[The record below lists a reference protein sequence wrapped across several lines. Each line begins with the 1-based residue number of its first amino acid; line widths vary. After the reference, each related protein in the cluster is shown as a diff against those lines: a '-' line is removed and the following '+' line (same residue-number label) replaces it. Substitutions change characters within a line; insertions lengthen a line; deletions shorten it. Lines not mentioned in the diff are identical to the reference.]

1 MHESVAPVFA
11 EFGGAVH
18 TAQRLEFGLTLLLA
32 FAVKFDEAKIEKS
45 TVDKLASNDAEK
57 TLGELW
63 HAVKK
68 SEYLTR
74 AEQKKIRKAI
84 KERNILVHSFLIDN
98 GERLFTLE
106 GREQVL
112 AEIRRMQA
120 SLRKADEIV
129 ESLVDRYLVENDAD
143 LDEITRQLDSLWI
156 QNGDDAGEE
165 DDQDEDVP
173 DEPAP

>member
-1 MHESVAPVFA
+1 MHESVVPVFA
-11 EFGGAVH
+11 EFGAAVH

-32 FAVKFDEAKIEKS
+32 FAVKYDDATIERS
-45 TVDKLASNDAEK
+45 TVERLATNDAEK

-84 KERNILVHSFLIDN
+84 KERNVLVHNYLIDN
-98 GERLFTLE
+98 SESLLTLD
-106 GREQVL
+106 GR
-112 AEIRRMQA
+112 AEMLGDIKRMQA

-143 LDEITRQLDSLWI
+143 LDEITRQLDTLWVE
-156 QNGDDAGEE
+156 GDGKPE
-165 DDQDEDVP
+165 
-173 DEPAP
+173 

>member
-1 MHESVAPVFA
+1 MHESLKPVLA

-32 FAVKFDEAKIEKS
+32 FAVKYDDAKIGRS
-45 TVDKLASNDAEK
+45 SVDRLSSIDAEK

-68 SEYLTR
+68 TEYLTR

-84 KERNILVHSFLIDN
+84 KERNVLVHSYLIDK
-98 GERLFTLE
+98 GEMLLTRE
-106 GREQVL
+106 GRSEML
-112 AEIRRMQA
+112 ADIRRIQA

-129 ESLVDRYLVENDAD
+129 ESLVDRYLVENNAD
-143 LDEITRQLDSLWI
+143 LEEITKQLDSLWI
-156 QNGDDAGEE
+156 E
-165 DDQDEDVP
+165 DDREVK
-173 DEPAP
+173 AVG

>member
-1 MHESVAPVFA
+1 MHESVVPVFA
-11 EFGGAVH
+11 EFGAAVH

-32 FAVKFDEAKIEKS
+32 FAVKYDDATIEKS
-45 TVDKLASNDAEK
+45 SVDRLATNDAEK

-84 KERNILVHSFLIDN
+84 KERNVLVHNYLIDN
-98 GERLFTLE
+98 SESLLTPD
-106 GREQVL
+106 GRVEML
-112 AEIRRMQA
+112 SDIRRMQA

-143 LDEITRQLDSLWI
+143 LDEITKQLDTLWV
-156 QNGDDAGEE
+156 ET
-165 DDQDEDVP
+165 DEKSD
-173 DEPAP
+173 

>member
-1 MHESVAPVFA
+1 MHESVKPVLA

-32 FAVKFDEAKIEKS
+32 FAVKYDDAKIGRS
-45 TVDKLASNDAEK
+45 SVDRLSSIDAEK

-68 SEYLTR
+68 TEYLTR

-84 KERNILVHSFLIDN
+84 KERNVLVHSYLIDK
-98 GERLFTLE
+98 GEMLLTRE
-106 GREQVL
+106 GRSEML
-112 AEIRRMQA
+112 ADIRRIQA

-129 ESLVDRYLVENDAD
+129 ESLVDRYLVENNAD
-143 LDEITRQLDSLWI
+143 LEEITKQLDSLWI
-156 QNGDDAGEE
+156 E
-165 DDQDEDVP
+165 DDREVK
-173 DEPAP
+173 AVG

>member
-1 MHESVAPVFA
+1 MHESVIPVYA

-32 FAVKFDEAKIEKS
+32 FAVKYDEATIGKS
-45 TVDKLASNDAEK
+45 AVERLSTNDAEK

-68 SEYLTR
+68 SEYVTS

-84 KERNILVHSFLIDN
+84 KERNILVHSYLIDK
-98 GERLFTLE
+98 GELLLTRE
-106 GREQVL
+106 GRAEML
-112 AEIRRMQA
+112 ADIRRVQD
-120 SLRKADEIV
+120 LLKKADEIV

-143 LDEITRQLDSLWI
+143 LEEITKQLDSLWI
-156 QNGDDAGEE
+156 EDGGIGGESR
-165 DDQDEDVP
+165 
-173 DEPAP
+173 

>member
-1 MHESVAPVFA
+1 MHESVIPVYA

-32 FAVKFDEAKIEKS
+32 FAVKYDEATIGKS
-45 TVDKLASNDAEK
+45 AVERLSTNDAEK

-68 SEYLTR
+68 SEYVTS

-84 KERNILVHSFLIDN
+84 KERNILVHSYLIDK
-98 GERLFTLE
+98 GELLLTRE
-106 GREQVL
+106 GRAEML
-112 AEIRRMQA
+112 ADIRRVQDL
-120 SLRKADEIV
+120 LRKADEIV

-143 LDEITRQLDSLWI
+143 LEEITKQLDSLWI
-156 QNGDDAGEE
+156 EDGGIAGESG
-165 DDQDEDVP
+165 
-173 DEPAP
+173 

>member
-1 MHESVAPVFA
+1 MHESVVPVFA

-32 FAVKFDEAKIEKS
+32 FAVKYDDATIEKAAVDRLS
-45 TVDKLASNDAEK
+45 TNDAEK

-68 SEYLTR
+68 SEYVTR

-84 KERNILVHSFLIDN
+84 KERNVLVHNYLVDK
-98 GERLFTLE
+98 GELLLTPD
-106 GREQVL
+106 GRVEML
-112 AEIRRMQA
+112 ADIRRIQA

-143 LDEITRQLDSLWI
+143 LDEITKQLDTLWVE
-156 QNGDDAGEE
+156 GDEKSE
-165 DDQDEDVP
+165 
-173 DEPAP
+173 

>member
-1 MHESVAPVFA
+1 MHESVVPVFA

-32 FAVKFDEAKIEKS
+32 FAVKYDNATVEKS
-45 TVDKLASNDAEK
+45 AVDRLSTNDAEK

-68 SEYLTR
+68 SEYVTR

-84 KERNILVHSFLIDN
+84 KERNVLVHNYLIDK
-98 GERLFTLE
+98 GELLLTSD
-106 GREQVL
+106 GRAEML
-112 AEIRRMQA
+112 ADIRRMQA

-129 ESLVDRYLVENDAD
+129 ESLVDRYLVEHNAD
-143 LDEITRQLDSLWI
+143 LEEITNQLDTLWI
-156 QNGDDAGEE
+156 E
-165 DDQDEDVP
+165 P
-173 DEPAP
+173 DETSQ

>member
-1 MHESVAPVFA
+1 MHESVMPVLA

-32 FAVKFDEAKIEKS
+32 FAVKYDEATIGKS
-45 TVDKLASNDAEK
+45 SVDRLWSVDAEK

-68 SEYLTR
+68 SEYVTR

-84 KERNILVHSFLIDN
+84 KERNELVHSYLIDK
-98 GERLFTLE
+98 GEMLLTRE
-106 GREQVL
+106 GRSEML
-112 AEIRRMQA
+112 ADIKRIQA

-129 ESLVDRYLVENDAD
+129 ESLVDRYLIEHNAD
-143 LDEITRQLDSLWI
+143 LDEITKQLDSLWV
-156 QNGDDAGEE
+156 E
-165 DDQDEDVP
+165 DDTVARVP
-173 DEPAP
+173 DLRAQTKP

>member
-1 MHESVAPVFA
+1 MHESVVPVFA
-11 EFGGAVH
+11 EIGGAVH

-32 FAVKFDEAKIEKS
+32 FAVKYDQATIGKS
-45 TVDKLASNDAEK
+45 AVERLSTNDAEK

-84 KERNILVHSFLIDN
+84 KERNILVHSYLIDK
-98 GERLFTLE
+98 GEMLLTRE
-106 GREQVL
+106 GRVEML
-112 AEIRRMQA
+112 NDIRRMQA

-129 ESLVDRYLVENDAD
+129 ESLVDRYLVENNAD
-143 LDEITRQLDSLWI
+143 LEEITKQLDTLWV
-156 QNGDDAGEE
+156 E
-165 DDQDEDVP
+165 DDDV
-173 DEPAP
+173 DVQSE

>member
-1 MHESVAPVFA
+1 MHESVVPVYA

-32 FAVKFDEAKIEKS
+32 FAVKYDDATIERSAVDRLS
-45 TVDKLASNDAEK
+45 TNDAEK

-68 SEYLTR
+68 SEYVTR

-84 KERNILVHSFLIDN
+84 KERNVLVHDYLIDK
-98 GERLFTLE
+98 GELLLTSE
-106 GREQVL
+106 GRAEML
-112 AEIRRMQA
+112 ADIRRMQA

-129 ESLVDRYLVENDAD
+129 ESLVDRYLVENNAD
-143 LDEITRQLDSLWI
+143 LEEITKQLDTLWI
-156 QNGDDAGEE
+156 EGDGTS
-165 DDQDEDVP
+165 Q
-173 DEPAP
+173 

>member
-1 MHESVAPVFA
+1 MHESVMPVYA

-32 FAVKFDEAKIEKS
+32 FAVKYDEATIGKS
-45 TVDKLASNDAEK
+45 AVDRLSTNDAEK

-68 SEYLTR
+68 SEYVTR

-84 KERNILVHSFLIDN
+84 KERNILVHSYLIDK
-98 GERLFTLE
+98 GELLLTPE
-106 GREQVL
+106 GR
-112 AEIRRMQA
+112 AEMLVDIRRMQE

-129 ESLVDRYLVENDAD
+129 ESLVDRYLAEHDAD
-143 LDEITRQLDSLWI
+143 LEEITKQLDSLWI
-156 QNGDDAGEE
+156 E
-165 DDQDEDVP
+165 DG
-173 DEPAP
+173 EPAREPE

>member
-1 MHESVAPVFA
+1 MHESVVPVFA

-32 FAVKFDEAKIEKS
+32 FAVKYDDATVEKS
-45 TVDKLASNDAEK
+45 AVERLSTNDAEK

-68 SEYLTR
+68 SDYVTR

-84 KERNILVHSFLIDN
+84 KERNILVHDYLIDK
-98 GERLFTLE
+98 GELLLTPD
-106 GREQVL
+106 GR
-112 AEIRRMQA
+112 AEMLSDIRRIQA
-120 SLRKADEIV
+120 SLRMADEIV

-143 LDEITRQLDSLWI
+143 LDEITKQLDTLWV
-156 QNGDDAGEE
+156 Q
-165 DDQDEDVP
+165 P
-173 DEPAP
+173 DEKSE

>member
-1 MHESVAPVFA
+1 MHESVMPVFA
-11 EFGGAVH
+11 EFGAAVH

-32 FAVKFDEAKIEKS
+32 FAVKYDDATIEKS
-45 TVDKLASNDAEK
+45 TVDRLATNDAEK

-84 KERNILVHSFLIDN
+84 KERNVLVHNYLIDN
-98 GERLFTLE
+98 SESLLTPD
-106 GREQVL
+106 GRVEML
-112 AEIRRMQA
+112 SDIRRMQA
-120 SLRKADEIV
+120 SLRKADDIV

-143 LDEITRQLDSLWI
+143 LDEITKQLDTLWVE
-156 QNGDDAGEE
+156 A
-165 DDQDEDVP
+165 DEKSD
-173 DEPAP
+173 

>member
-1 MHESVAPVFA
+1 MHESVVPVFA

-32 FAVKFDEAKIEKS
+32 FAVKFDEATIGKS
-45 TVDKLASNDAEK
+45 AVERLATNDAEK

-84 KERNILVHSFLIDN
+84 KERNILVHSYLIDN
-98 GERLFTLE
+98 GENLLTRE
-106 GREQVL
+106 GR
-112 AEIRRMQA
+112 AEMLQDIKRMQV

-129 ESLVDRYLVENDAD
+129 ESLVDRYLVENNAD
-143 LDEITRQLDSLWI
+143 LDEITKQLDTLWV
-156 QNGDDAGEE
+156 E
-165 DDQDEDVP
+165 DDE
-173 DEPAP
+173 AAGKSK

>member
-1 MHESVAPVFA
+1 MHESVIPVFA

-32 FAVKFDEAKIEKS
+32 FAVKYDEAKIGKS
-45 TVDKLASNDAEK
+45 AVDRLSTNDAEK

-84 KERNILVHSFLIDN
+84 KDRNILVHSYLIDK
-98 GERLFTLE
+98 GEMLLTRE
-106 GREQVL
+106 GR
-112 AEIRRMQA
+112 AEMLVDIKRLQD
-120 SLRKADEIV
+120 SLKKADEIV
-129 ESLVDRYLVENDAD
+129 ESLVDRYLVENNAD
-143 LDEITRQLDSLWI
+143 LDEITKQLDTLWV
-156 QNGDDAGEE
+156 E
-165 DDQDEDVP
+165 D
-173 DEPAP
+173 DEPAGESQ

>member
-1 MHESVAPVFA
+1 MHESVVPVFA
-11 EFGGAVH
+11 EFGAAVH

-32 FAVKFDEAKIEKS
+32 FAVKYDDATIEKS
-45 TVDKLASNDAEK
+45 TVDRLATNDAEK

-84 KERNILVHSFLIDN
+84 KERNVLVHNYLIDN
-98 GERLFTLE
+98 SESLLTSD
-106 GREQVL
+106 GRIEML
-112 AEIRRMQA
+112 SDIRRMQA

-143 LDEITRQLDSLWI
+143 LDEITKQLDTLWVE
-156 QNGDDAGEE
+156 A
-165 DDQDEDVP
+165 DEKS
-173 DEPAP
+173 E

>member
-1 MHESVAPVFA
+1 MHESVMPVLA

-32 FAVKFDEAKIEKS
+32 FAVKYDDATIGKS
-45 TVDKLASNDAEK
+45 AVNRLTSIDGEK

-84 KERNILVHSFLIDN
+84 KERNILVHSYLIDK
-98 GERLFTLE
+98 GEMLLTRE
-106 GREQVL
+106 GRSEML
-112 AEIRRMQA
+112 ADIRRIQN

-129 ESLVDRYLVENDAD
+129 ESLVDRYLVENNAN
-143 LDEITRQLDSLWI
+143 LDEITKQLDSLWVE
-156 QNGDDAGEE
+156 DDAGTVSAG
-165 DDQDEDVP
+165 QDSIG
-173 DEPAP
+173 

>member
-1 MHESVAPVFA
+1 MPLHESVTPVLA
-11 EFGGAVH
+11 EFGSAVY

-32 FAVKFDEAKIEKS
+32 FAVKFDEAKIGKS
-45 TVDKLASNDAEK
+45 TVDKLGSLEAEK

-84 KERNILVHSFLIDN
+84 KERNILVHSFLVDK
-98 GERLFTLE
+98 GEQLITPE
-106 GREQVL
+106 GRAEVL

-120 SLRKADEIV
+120 SLWKADEIV
-129 ESLVDRYLVENDAD
+129 ESLVDRYLAEHDAD

-156 QNGDDAGEE
+156 QDDAKS
-165 DDQDEDVP
+165 
-173 DEPAP
+173 DEPAE

>member
-1 MHESVAPVFA
+1 MPVLA

-32 FAVKFDEAKIEKS
+32 FAVKYDDAKIGKS
-45 TVDKLASNDAEK
+45 SVDRLSSIDAEK

-68 SEYLTR
+68 SEYVTR

-84 KERNILVHSFLIDN
+84 KERNVLVHSYLIDK
-98 GERLFTLE
+98 GEMLLTRE
-106 GREQVL
+106 GRSEML
-112 AEIRRMQA
+112 ADIRRIQA

-129 ESLVDRYLVENDAD
+129 ESLVDRYLVENNAD
-143 LDEITRQLDSLWI
+143 LDEITKQLDSLWI
-156 QNGDDAGEE
+156 E
-165 DDQDEDVP
+165 DDR
-173 DEPAP
+173 ATGAAR

>member
-1 MHESVAPVFA
+1 MHESVKPVLA

-32 FAVKFDEAKIEKS
+32 FAVKYDDAKIGRS
-45 TVDKLASNDAEK
+45 SVDRLSSIDAEK

-68 SEYLTR
+68 TEYLTR

-84 KERNILVHSFLIDN
+84 KERNVLVHSYLIDK
-98 GERLFTLE
+98 GEMLLTRE
-106 GREQVL
+106 GRSEML
-112 AEIRRMQA
+112 ADIRRIQA

-129 ESLVDRYLVENDAD
+129 ESLVDRYLVENNAD
-143 LDEITRQLDSLWI
+143 LEEITKQLDSLWI
-156 QNGDDAGEE
+156 EDDAQVKASG
-165 DDQDEDVP
+165 
-173 DEPAP
+173 

>member
-1 MHESVAPVFA
+1 MHETVVPVFA

-32 FAVKFDEAKIEKS
+32 FAVKFDEAKIGKT
-45 TVDKLASNDAEK
+45 TVDRLSSNDAEK

-68 SEYLTR
+68 SEFVTR

-84 KERNILVHSFLIDN
+84 KERNILVHSYLVDKN
-98 GERLFTLE
+98 EMLLTRD
-106 GREQVL
+106 GRAEML
-112 AEIRRMQA
+112 ADIRRIQD

-129 ESLVDRYLVENDAD
+129 ESLVDRYLVEYDAD
-143 LDEITRQLDSLWI
+143 VEEIMKEIDSLWVE
-156 QNGDDAGEE
+156 DGEKRQVSE
-165 DDQDEDVP
+165 
-173 DEPAP
+173 

>member
-1 MHESVAPVFA
+1 MHESVVPVFA

-32 FAVKFDEAKIEKS
+32 FAVKYDNATVEKS
-45 TVDKLASNDAEK
+45 AVERLSTNDAEK

-68 SEYLTR
+68 SEYVTR

-84 KERNILVHSFLIDN
+84 KERNVLVHNYLIDK
-98 GERLFTLE
+98 GTLLLTSD
-106 GREQVL
+106 GRAEML
-112 AEIRRMQA
+112 ADIRRMQA

-129 ESLVDRYLVENDAD
+129 ESLVDRYLVEHNAD
-143 LDEITRQLDSLWI
+143 LEEITNQLDTLWI
-156 QNGDDAGEE
+156 E
-165 DDQDEDVP
+165 P
-173 DEPAP
+173 DETSQ

>member
-1 MHESVAPVFA
+1 MHESVMPVLA

-32 FAVKFDEAKIEKS
+32 FAVKYDDATIGKS
-45 TVDKLASNDAEK
+45 SVDRLSSTDAEK

-84 KERNILVHSFLIDN
+84 KERNILVHSYLIDK
-98 GERLFTLE
+98 GEMLLTRE
-106 GREQVL
+106 GRSEML
-112 AEIRRMQA
+112 TDIRRIQA

-129 ESLVDRYLVENDAD
+129 ESLVDRYLVENNAD
-143 LDEITRQLDSLWI
+143 LDEITKQLDSLWV
-156 QNGDDAGEE
+156 E
-165 DDQDEDVP
+165 DDRETK
-173 DEPAP
+173 AR